1 MIDFDLTEE
10 QIALQKMA
18 RDFAEKEIRPIAE
31 KLDRSE
37 NLLQDYPW
45 DMIKKASKLGL
56 RTIGLPKEYG
66 GPEFDLRTWVVL
78 IEELGYPDISCAK
91 ILTQCWKGARRIG
104 EQATK
109 EQKDRFLPAFRDD
122 DTYLL
127 GGAATE
133 PGSGSDNH
141 LPYDA
146 PDGGVM
152 LSARREGN
160 YYILNGRK
168 HFISHGPVAKLLVVT
183 ARTDKTVGASKG
195 SSSFFVPTDT
205 PGFKVA
211 SVHDKVGWRMYL
223 QGELDFDD
231 VKVPV
236 ENLFGGIEGKAGPG
250 EGAASK
256 IELAAHAMALSRAAL
271 DASMQYANERIQ
283 GGRPIIQHQAVAMML
298 AEMYQ
303 SMQAGRTLLWRAAW
317 AADNG
322 QNDQALMR
330 TTKIFCAEAALKIC
344 LTAVEIFGGSG
355 VMRELS
361 IQKYA
366 RDAMIFQHMDGTQQI
381 NRIRVGRILESRIK
395 EGRLSR

>member
-1 MIDFDLTEE
+1 
-10 QIALQKMA
+10 
-18 RDFAEKEIRPIAE
+18 
-31 KLDRSE
+31 
-37 NLLQDYPW
+37 
-45 DMIKKASKLGL
+45 
-56 RTIGLPKEYG
+56 
-66 GPEFDLRTWVVL
+66 VVL
-78 IEELGYPDISCAK
+78 IEELSYPDVVCAK

-127 GGAATE
+127 GGARTE

-146 PDGGVM
+146 PDAG
-152 LSARREGN
+152 LTLTARREGN

-183 ARTDKTVGASKG
+183 ARTDKTVGHSVG

-205 PGFKVA
+205 PGFNVA
-211 SVHDKVGWRMYL
+211 SVHDKVGFRMYI

-236 ENLFGGIEGKAGPG
+236 ENLFGGKEGKAGPG

-271 DASMQYANERIQ
+271 DAAMQYANERIQ
-283 GGRPIIQHQAVAMML
+283 GGRPIIQHQAVAMDL

-303 SMQAGRTLLWRAAW
+303 TMQAGRTLLWRAAC

-322 QNDQALMR
+322 QNDQTLMR
-330 TTKIFCAEAALKIC
+330 TTKVFCTEAALKIC

-361 IQKYA
+361 IQKFA
-366 RDAMIFQHMDGTQQI
+366 RDAMVFQHMDGTQQI
-381 NRIRVGRILESRIK
+381 NRIRVGSILESRIK